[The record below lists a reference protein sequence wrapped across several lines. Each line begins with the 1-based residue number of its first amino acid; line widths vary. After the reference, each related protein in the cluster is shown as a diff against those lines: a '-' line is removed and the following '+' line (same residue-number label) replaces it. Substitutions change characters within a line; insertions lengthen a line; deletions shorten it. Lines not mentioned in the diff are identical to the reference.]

1 MKRQYDLLLKGG
13 RVIDPASGL
22 DGVRDLAVAA
32 GRIAEI
38 AAEIPRDSAA
48 ETVDVG
54 GRLVLPGLI
63 DTHAHVYEYVS
74 GRFGLNADMVG
85 VQSGVTTVIDQ
96 GGPSCMT
103 FPGFRKFIVEQAKT
117 NVLAFLSAYVVG
129 GLEGHYYPS
138 LYGPD
143 GVDVKATIQVAEA
156 NRDIVKG
163 IKAHAEIGGYMR
175 WGNAVMKQAKEI
187 SRATRLPLY
196 IHLGQLWPLPDDPR
210 HDYDAD
216 AIIGDIVGLLD
227 AGDVLA
233 HPFTRHPGGFV
244 DASGHLHPIV
254 REAIA
259 KGVLIDV
266 GHGSHFSFTMA
277 RKVLEAG
284 IVPFTLGA
292 DMHGYNTK
300 VPKPA
305 GSPDK
310 HPDEEMHLF
319 AGDTRF
325 SLTRAMSELLAL
337 GLRLEEIVPMVS
349 SHCATMLKMEGAI
362 GTLGKGALADVSVIA
377 DERGRWLLA
386 DNDGTQVTAER
397 MLTPL
402 FCLRGGKRF
411 DAVAPILPHL
421 AAA

>member
-1 MKRQYDLLLKGG
+1 MKRQYDLILKGG
-13 RVIDPASGL
+13 RVIDPANGL
-22 DGVRDLAVAA
+22 DGVRDLAVNE

-38 AAEIPRDSAA
+38 AAEIPRGAAA

-103 FPGFRKFIVEQAKT
+103 FPGFRKFIVEQAGT

-163 IKAHAEIGGYMR
+163 IKAHAEIGGYLR

-187 SRATRLPLY
+187 SRATKLPLY
-196 IHLGQLWPLPDDPR
+196 IHLGQLWPLPEDPR

-254 REAIA
+254 REALA

-284 IVPFTLGA
+284 IIPFTLGA

-337 GLRLEEIVPMVS
+337 GLTLEQVVPMVS
-349 SHCATMLKMEGAI
+349 SHCATMLKMEGAL
-362 GTLGKGALADVSVIA
+362 GTLAKGAAADVSVIA
-377 DERGRWLLA
+377 DERGKWLLA

>member
-1 MKRQYDLLLKGG
+1 MKRQYDLILKGG

-22 DGVRDLAVAA
+22 DGVRDLAVS
-32 GRIAEI
+32 GGKIAEI
-38 AAEIPRDSAA
+38 AAEIPRDAAA
-48 ETVDVG
+48 ETVDVR

-85 VQSGVTTVIDQ
+85 IQSGVTTVIDQ

-103 FPGFRKFIVEQAKT
+103 FPGFRKFIVEQAQT

-163 IKAHAEIGGYMR
+163 IKAHAEIGGYLR

-187 SRATRLPLY
+187 SRATKLPLY

-216 AIIGDIVGLLD
+216 AIIGDIVELLD

-254 REAIA
+254 REALA

-284 IVPFTLGA
+284 IIPFTLGA

-305 GSPDK
+305 GSPDQ

-337 GLRLEEIVPMVS
+337 GLTLEEVVPMVS
-349 SHCATMLKMEGAI
+349 SHCATMLKMDGAL
-362 GTLGKGALADVSVIA
+362 GTLAKGALADVSVIA
-377 DERGRWLLA
+377 DECGRWLLA
-386 DNDGTQVTAER
+386 DNEGTQVTAER

>member
-103 FPGFRKFIVEQAKT
+103 FPGFRKFIVENAAT

-163 IKAHAEIGGYMR
+163 IKAHAEIGGYVR

-196 IHLGQLWPLPDDPR
+196 IHLGQLWPLPGDPR

-337 GLRLEEIVPMVS
+337 GLKLEDIVPMVS
-349 SHCATMLKMEGAI
+349 SHCATMLKMDGAI
-362 GTLGKGALADVSVIA
+362 GTLAKGALADISVIA

>member
-1 MKRQYDLLLKGG
+1 MKRQYDLILKGG

-22 DGVRDLAVAA
+22 DGVRDLAVSA
-32 GRIAEI
+32 GTIAEI
-38 AAEIPRDSAA
+38 AAEIPRDAAA

-103 FPGFRKFIVEQAKT
+103 FPGFRKFIVEQAQT

-143 GVDVKATIQVAEA
+143 GVDVKATVQVAEA

-187 SRATRLPLY
+187 SRATKLPLY
-196 IHLGQLWPLPDDPR
+196 VHLGQLWPLPDDPR

-244 DASGHLHPIV
+244 NAAGHLHPIV
-254 REAIA
+254 REALA

-284 IVPFTLGA
+284 VIPFTLGA

-305 GSPDK
+305 GSPDQ

-337 GLRLEEIVPMVS
+337 GLSLEQIVPMVS
-349 SHCATMLKMEGAI
+349 SHCATMLKMERAV
-362 GTLGKGALADVSVIA
+362 GTLAKGAVADVSVIA

-411 DAVAPILPHL
+411 NAVAPILPHL

>member
-1 MKRQYDLLLKGG
+1 MKPQYDLLLKGG

-22 DGVRDLAVAA
+22 DGVRDLAVTG

-38 AAEIPRDSAA
+38 AVEIPRGAAA

-54 GRLVLPGLI
+54 GRLVMPGLI

-85 VQSGVTTVIDQ
+85 IQSGITTVIDQ

-187 SRATRLPLY
+187 SRATKLPLY
-196 IHLGQLWPLPDDPR
+196 IHLGQLWPLPDDPT

-216 AIIGDIVGLLD
+216 SIIGDIVGLLD

-254 REAIA
+254 REALA

-305 GSPDK
+305 GSPDQ

-337 GLRLEEIVPMVS
+337 GLTLEEIVPMVS

-362 GTLGKGALADVSVIA
+362 GTLAKGALADVSVIA

-386 DNDGTQVTAER
+386 DNEGTQVTAER